1 MKNPNLLKSFQF
13 AINGIRSAWNRER
26 NFRIHCWISLTVL
39 ILSVILQLN
48 AVQWCMILFCIGSV
62 FSMELINTSIESM
75 VDLVSPEH
83 SELAR
88 IAKDSSAG
96 AVLCVTIMSVIV
108 GCIILVPLLIE
119 TVSRLMIE

>member
-13 AINGIRSAWNRER
+13 AINGIRSTWKRER
-26 NFRIHCWISLTVL
+26 NFRIHCWISAVVL
-39 ILSVILQLN
+39 MLSIWLQLDP
-48 AVQWCMILFCIGSV
+48 VQWCMILFCIGSV

-108 GCIILVPLLIE
+108 GCIVLIPLLIE
-119 TVSRLMIE
+119 TFSRLMLE

>member
-1 MKNPNLLKSFQF
+1 VKNPNLLKSFQF
-13 AINGIRSAWNRER
+13 AINGIRSAWKRER
-26 NFRIHCWISLTVL
+26 NFRIHCWISTVVL
-39 ILSVILQLN
+39 MLSFYLQLN
-48 AVQWCMILFCIGSV
+48 PVQWCIILFCIGTV
-62 FSMELINTSIESM
+62 FSMELINTSIESV

-108 GCIILVPLLIE
+108 GCIVLVPLLIE
-119 TVSRLMIE
+119 TFS